1 MIPRALAAP
10 AVTIN
15 PGEGVV
21 SLFDNAFRGIIIPFL
36 AAVAVGAV
44 IYSGVLFMT
53 SQGDPQKLSKAKKT
67 LLYSIIGIIL
77 VVLSYAIVIALSKV
91 IQSQL

>member
-1 MIPRALAAP
+1 MIQKAFAAP
-10 AVTIN
+10 TVTIN
-15 PGEGVV
+15 PGQGVV
-21 SLFDNAFRGIIIPFL
+21 SLFDNAFRGVIIPFL

-67 LLYSIIGIIL
+67 LLYTVIGVIL
-77 VVLSYAIVIALSKV
+77 VVLSYAIVIALSRV
-91 IQSQL
+91 IKSQL